1 MTSTRIAKIVGI
13 CAGVGILAYL
23 NSRATPT
30 IQVVAAVLLVGI
42 LLVNPT
48 MLQKICNAA
57 AAGAFTKDA
66 SLAVVNSER
75 PRVFDAPACRGWGVE
90 NNNTS
95 VQDQPRILE

>member
-1 MTSTRIAKIVGI
+1 MITSTRIAKIVGI
-13 CAGVGILAYL
+13 CVVVGILAYL

-42 LLVNPT
+42 LLVNPK

-75 PRVFDAPACRGWGVE
+75 PRVFDAPACRGFE

-95 VQDQPRILE
+95 VQAKARILE